1 MENKN
6 EYQAQL
12 FSNRLKKKYK
22 ELRKWAR
29 KNRIS
34 CYRLYDRDIPE
45 IPVSLDLYEFLPSDI
60 TTPLEVARFLSEQ
73 NANLSANNPQTE
85 QDIKQRTYAILYL
98 YERPYQKEDSEEE
111 LWLSLMAQ
119 AAAEILGIPLQNII
133 TKMRRHQKGKSQYEK
148 NTSEG
153 GLPRFARNDKTPQ
166 NTRHC
171 ENNKDVHHYNDKQD
185 VLYSEDKQDSRH
197 CEERSDEAIQSDRLP
212 RSAIN
217 DVEQTIT
224 GLVQEQGQ
232 IFKINLGTYLDNG
245 LFFDHRPLRSIVRD
259 TCSNKDVLNLFCY
272 TGSFSVYAAQGN
284 AKSVESVDLSNTY
297 LAWAKENLIQNGF
310 SDKKKYIFTR
320 QDCIQFLQE
329 KALAQKAKLN
339 EEKSAGT
346 NQRITA
352 SQNKDLIS
360 KAKTYDLII
369 LDPPTFSNSKNT
381 SNVLDINKQWPQL
394 VKDCLNILNPKGV
407 LYFST
412 NSERLKFDQTQIPS
426 KTISG
431 LSVNIKDITS
441 QTIPND
447 YAQKIPHHCW
457 KFWVE

>member
-45 IPVSLDLYEFLPSDI
+45 IPVSLDLYEFLPSDV

-119 AAAEILGIPLQNII
+119 AAAEVLGIPLQNII
-133 TKMRRHQKGKSQYEK
+133 IKMRRHQKGKSQYEK
-148 NTSEG
+148 IEDSRIKCGNDTTSG
-153 GLPRFARNDKTPQ
+153 VWNDKPST
-166 NTRHC
+166 NG
-171 ENNKDVHHYNDKQD
+171 NDKI
-185 VLYSEDKQDSRH
+185 KQSMSSSGLTRG
-197 CEERSDEAIQSDRLP
+197 SLP
-212 RSAIN
+212 QKSSP
-217 DVEQTIT
+217 DIT

-339 EEKSAGT
+339 EEKNSVS
-346 NQRITA
+346 NQRMTS

-381 SNVLDINKQWPQL
+381 TNVLDINKQWPQL

-412 NSERLKFDQTQIPS
+412 NSERLKFDQTQIPP

-431 LSVNIKDITS
+431 LSVNVQDITN

-457 KFWVE
+457 KITVE

>member
-45 IPVSLDLYEFLPSDI
+45 IPVSLDLYEFLPSDV

-119 AAAEILGIPLQNII
+119 AAAEVLAIPLQNII

-148 NTSEG
+148 NEDSPIKYGNDTTSG
-153 GLPRFARNDKTPQ
+153 ILNDKPST
-166 NTRHC
+166 NG
-171 ENNKDVHHYNDKQD
+171 NDKI
-185 VLYSEDKQDSRH
+185 KQTMSSSGLTRG
-197 CEERSDEAIQSDRLP
+197 SLP
-212 RSAIN
+212 QKSST
-217 DVEQTIT
+217 DIT

-259 TCSNKDVLNLFCY
+259 TCSNKEVLNLFCY

-346 NQRITA
+346 NQRMTT

-381 SNVLDINKQWPQL
+381 TNVLDINKQWPQL

-412 NSERLKFDQTQIPS
+412 NSERLKFDQTQIPP
-426 KTISG
+426 KTILG
-431 LSVNIKDITS
+431 LSVNVQDITP